1 MINGWR
7 IAKIHFTFENE
18 SAISL
23 VNDTYATLEE
33 EEYADDI
40 FSVGSLNLCNT
51 DNNYMVTEMNYLCY
65 PRIYFSLEGSVDY
78 LIETNHC
85 FFQCPVVEKVEFDLA
100 YIFCCDP
107 EYLYL
112 ATSSGSKSDI
122 LVDLN
127 LGGDS

>member
-40 FSVGSLNLCNT
+40 F
-51 DNNYMVTEMNYLCY
+51 
-65 PRIYFSLEGSVDY
+65 
-78 LIETNHC
+78 
-85 FFQCPVVEKVEFDLA
+85 
-100 YIFCCDP
+100 
-107 EYLYL
+107 
-112 ATSSGSKSDI
+112 
-122 LVDLN
+122 
-127 LGGDS
+127 